1 MIAILKII
9 IVVCTLNNIMVNF
22 ALRLCAIKKS
32 NYIYIILVKFGV
44 IIYIMKNG
52 LLWLLGAGAVYWLV
66 NRTVRAAYNLSYS
79 VAGFSFANSY
89 QGNFLVNVRIIN
101 SSSAAIPLLGAIIG
115 GNITVNNSI
124 FLGTARGQLDMVLPS
139 NAELIVPVFLNVSPD
154 YMSGGVVALMSLVN
168 KAGFELNFNG
178 ALTVAGVSQPVQIN
192 YKLL

>member
-1 MIAILKII
+1 
-9 IVVCTLNNIMVNF
+9 
-22 ALRLCAIKKS
+22 
-32 NYIYIILVKFGV
+32 
-44 IIYIMKNG
+44 MKNG